1 MNKRKD
7 EKMDINELI
16 GQNLQELR
24 AKQNMSIGQ
33 LAEQTG
39 LSKAVISQIEKGNA
53 NPTINTI
60 WKLAGA
66 LHVPYSAILEQKNS
80 EATKVE
86 AKNLVPQNDEDG
98 HYRISC
104 YFSSDEKRDFELFL
118 LEFDP
123 KTSHVTEGHVE
134 NSQEYVVVKKGA
146 LSIEVAGKEYSL
158 KEGDALFFDASARHV
173 YKNISRGT
181 TQAFCINYYPKK
193 GR

>member
-1 MNKRKD
+1 
-7 EKMDINELI
+7 MDINELI